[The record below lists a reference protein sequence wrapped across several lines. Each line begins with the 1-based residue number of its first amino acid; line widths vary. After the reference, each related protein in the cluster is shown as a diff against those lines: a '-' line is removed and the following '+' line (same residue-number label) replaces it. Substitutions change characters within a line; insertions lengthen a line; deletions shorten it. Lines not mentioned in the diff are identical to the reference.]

1 MNFTE
6 QQNNAIKHFKGPA
19 LILAVPGSGKTT
31 VLINRISNLIFNHNI
46 KPEEIL
52 SITFSKVQGKDM
64 EKRFFKNFPE
74 FENKITF
81 KTIHAFCYEIIR
93 NYMKF
98 KNIKKTLIEGKDEI
112 NRNLILK
119 RVYFSLNY
127 QRLSEDQILD
137 FFSIYDYTKNKML
150 NFESYVREN
159 KFISNRL
166 LMLKLYTLYE
176 NIKEENNY
184 MDFNDLLILAYE
196 YINKDENL
204 LKAVKKKYKFFQV
217 DEGQDTSTLQFEI
230 IKKIAY
236 PENNIF
242 IVADDDQSIYS
253 FRGASPENLL
263 NFKKIYPNS
272 NIFFMDKNFRSSKN
286 IIKISNKVIS
296 KNKNRYEKF
305 SKHTID
311 ESSQIMLFNV
321 KNSKI
326 QLREI
331 FKKINSLSASESIGI
346 LYRNNVSSIYL
357 SNLFLENNFDF
368 YVKENKF
375 DFYSNKILL
384 DIKNIIDFSEDTT
397 NLEAFKKIYFKLN
410 AYIKKEFIAK
420 LEYKSYDECV
430 LSALLD
436 FENLS
441 YFYVS
446 KFTELRNNFKKLSKM
461 KMKNKIDFILN
472 DIGYRDY
479 IENMDDFSNLNYNLT
494 LDILKYISS
503 NLDSYEDFIE
513 RLHNIK
519 EKLLTATKSNSN
531 VSISTI
537 HSSKGLEYDNV
548 FIIDLV
554 DGEFP
559 QKNILNSLDENLLE
573 EERRLF
579 YVAMTRAKKKLFLF
593 TVKERNE
600 QEVSPSVFYNEL
612 KNKTTL

>member
-52 SITFSKVQGKDM
+52 SITFSKAQGKDM

-74 FENKITF
+74 FENKTSF

-119 RVYFSLNY
+119 RNYFSLNY
-127 QRLSEDQILD
+127 QRLNEEQILD
-137 FFSIYDYTKNKML
+137 FFSIYDYAKNKML
-150 NFESYVREN
+150 NFENYVREN

-166 LMLKLYTLYE
+166 LMLNLYTLYE
-176 NIKEENNY
+176 NIKKENNY

-196 YINKDENL
+196 YLNKDENL

-305 SKHTID
+305 SKYTID

-331 FKKINSLSASESIGI
+331 FKKINSLNASESIGI

-410 AYIKKEFIAK
+410 AYIKKEFISK

-461 KMKNKIDFILN
+461 KMKNKIDFILD

-513 RLHNIK
+513 KLYNIK

>member
-346 LYRNNVSSIYL
+346 LYRNNISSIYL

-559 QKNILNSLDENLLE
+559 QTNILNSLDENLLE